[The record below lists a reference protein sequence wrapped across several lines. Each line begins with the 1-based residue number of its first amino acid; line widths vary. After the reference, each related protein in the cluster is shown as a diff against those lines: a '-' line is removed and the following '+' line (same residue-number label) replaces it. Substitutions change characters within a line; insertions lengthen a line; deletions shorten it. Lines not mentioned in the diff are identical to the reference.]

1 MPVAPAG
8 PIGVALS
15 EALPGRLSALPEA
28 GLVPFQQMGEEEKD
42 KKEKKKE
49 GEEDAAWPLTD
60 KPLPPLPKKDN

>member
-15 EALPGRLSALPEA
+15 EALPGRLSALPEV
-28 GLVPFQQMGEEEKD
+28 GLVAFQQLGEEEEKEKD
-42 KKEKKKE
+42 KKE
-49 GEEDAAWPLTD
+49 GEEGSAWPLTD